1 MTSPAARRRM
11 SAPRTRPELASG
23 LLLAVLGACLLALP
37 SAALAER
44 TAIISV
50 GCTDSHRLKDDPIVF
65 PGQPGA
71 SHLHEFTGSWSTNA
85 FSTLES
91 MRASGHTCELD
102 DTAGYW
108 TPVLYNA
115 QGELIKKRFAAAY
128 FLGNQTNRKYIQPF
142 PAGLKM
148 IVSMQDSYAH
158 GGGWHCGNS
167 SHNLAILSPS
177 TIPDCEGLDDG
188 PGGVYPDITLLEA
201 KLVFP
206 DCWDGVHLDSS
217 DHKSHM
223 AFSNDVT
230 NLCPPSHPVPVP
242 RLNFKNVYDTYGGP
256 GITLASGGPETMHAD
271 FWNTW
276 DQAKLESLVKFCL
289 NSGAR
294 DSAKAPRCSDG
305 RTSLEN
311 PNYPDPTPP
320 GGAPFSWPPILD
332 LNQPTISPKGLSD
345 GETLSGT
352 ETIRADATDGVGV
365 SRVEFML
372 DSHPRP
378 VKNSSV
384 PIVNGEPIAIDHA
397 APYGFTWDTVCVP
410 DGTHTISA
418 AAVDT
423 SGRRTESGPIEVIVS
438 NTAAQAAQVVCG
450 ASAATA
456 ARPLAGPLAR
466 RCRVF
471 WISRCRGNAKK
482 PSLKPPAMS
491 KQPSSPAAPPPA
503 AHSGH

>member
-1 MTSPAARRRM
+1 MRSQMNERHAGARRV
-11 SAPRTRPELASG
+11 
-23 LLLAVLGACLLALP
+23 AVLAIALGICLLAFP

-65 PGQPGA
+65 PGEPGA

-128 FLGNQTNRKYIQPF
+128 FLGNQTNRKYVQPF
-142 PAGLKM
+142 PAGLKI

-167 SHNLAILSPS
+167 SHSLAILSPS
-177 TIPDCEGLDDG
+177 TIPNCEGLDDG
-188 PGGVYPDITLLEA
+188 PEGIYPDITLLEA

-206 DCWDGVHLDSS
+206 DCWDGVNLDSP
-217 DHKSHM
+217 DHRSHM
-223 AFSNDVT
+223 AFSDDLT
-230 NLCPPSHPVPVP
+230 NLCPSSHPVPVP

-256 GITLASGGPETMHAD
+256 GITLSSGGPETMHAD

-276 DQAKLESLVKFCL
+276 DQTKLEALVKFCI
-289 NSGAR
+289 NGSAR
-294 DSAKAPRCSDG
+294 DTKPPKCSDG

-311 PNYPDPTPP
+311 PNFPDPTPP
-320 GGAPFSWPPILD
+320 GGAPFSWPPVLD
-332 LNQPTISPKGLSD
+332 LNQPSVALTGLSD

-352 ETIRADATDGVGV
+352 ETVRAGASDGVGV
-365 SRVEFML
+365 SRVEFL
-372 DSHPRP
+372 VDIKPQP
-378 VKNSSV
+378 VKNSSIPIINGV
-384 PIVNGEPIAIDHA
+384 PVAIDHA
-397 APYGFTWDTVCVP
+397 APYGFTWDTSCV
-410 DGTHTISA
+410 DNGTHTISA
-418 AAVDT
+418 RAIDT
-423 SGRRTESGPIEVIVS
+423 SGRHDQAVPIEVTVD
-438 NTAAQAAQVVCG
+438 NPPPQPGQVVCG
-450 ASAATA
+450 AGTAMAAQ
-456 ARPLAGPLAR
+456 PLVR

-471 WISRCRGNAKK
+471 WISRCYRNEKK
-482 PSLKPPAMS
+482 PSLKKKDAPA
-491 KQPSSPAAPPPA
+491 KKAAPAKKPA
-503 AHSGH
+503 SAPHTGH

>member
-1 MTSPAARRRM
+1 MA
-11 SAPRTRPELASG
+11 
-23 LLLAVLGACLLALP
+23 LGVCLLALP
-37 SAALAER
+37 SSALAER

-65 PGQPGA
+65 PGEPGA
-71 SHLHEFTGSWSTNA
+71 SHLHEFTGSWSTDA

-128 FLGNQTNRKYIQPF
+128 YLGNQTNRKYVQPF

-167 SHNLAILSPS
+167 SHSLAILSPS
-177 TIPDCEGLDDG
+177 TIPNCEGLDDG
-188 PGGVYPDITLLEA
+188 PEGIYPDITLLEA

-206 DCWDGVHLDSS
+206 DCWDGVNLDSP

-223 AFSNDVT
+223 AFSDDVT

-256 GITLASGGPETMHAD
+256 GITLSSGGPETMHAD

-276 DQAKLESLVKFCL
+276 DQAKLEALVKFCI
-289 NSGAR
+289 NGSAR
-294 DSAKAPRCSDG
+294 DSSKAPSCSDG

-320 GGAPFSWPPILD
+320 GGAPFSWPPPLD
-332 LNQPTISPKGLSD
+332 LNQPSIALNGLSD
-345 GETLSGT
+345 GADAERHRDDSRRRDRRRRRLEGRVHGRQPPSAG
-352 ETIRADATDGVGV
+352 EELQRPDRQRRADRDRPRAAIWVHVGHRLC
-365 SRVEFML
+365 SQR
-372 DSHPRP
+372 
-378 VKNSSV
+378 
-384 PIVNGEPIAIDHA
+384 HA
-397 APYGFTWDTVCVP
+397 HDQR
-410 DGTHTISA
+410 

-423 SGRRTESGPIEVIVS
+423 SGRRVEAVQIEV
-438 NTAAQAAQVVCG
+438 T
-450 ASAATA
+450 
-456 ARPLAGPLAR
+456 
-466 RCRVF
+466 
-471 WISRCRGNAKK
+471 
-482 PSLKPPAMS
+482 
-491 KQPSSPAAPPPA
+491 
-503 AHSGH
+503 